1 MGKRVDGEV
10 IPEIMRGRGSRV
22 VVIKSPS
29 EYLNACIPIRVRHDP
44 FVLS

>member
-22 VVIKSPS
+22 VVIK
-29 EYLNACIPIRVRHDP
+29 ITFRVSQRLHP
-44 FVLS
+44 NSGEA